1 VTQLLL
7 RTSAAPPTPPHDAPT
22 ARHGRLR
29 SLLSD
34 PGLVGGAVLVGLVVA
49 AALLAPVV
57 AAIVGHGPNDQ
68 FGDLTLDD
76 AGLPIT
82 GGHGFLLGADGSGRD
97 VLVRTLYGA
106 RVSLGIGI
114 PATTL
119 AMLIGVTVG
128 LIGGYFGGR
137 IDAVL
142 SELTNIALAF
152 PFLVTALSVV
162 TLNRG
167 NAGTTLVDPIVVVI
181 GIVALFSWTYF
192 ARLTRNAVIEIKS
205 KPFVL
210 SAIGAG
216 SSHFR
221 VIRREILPNIAPTV
235 IIYWAVQLP
244 TNIVAEA
251 SLSYLGVGIKAP
263 TPSWG
268 TMIANAQDSALYQV
282 QPWMLVAPAAG
293 LFVTVLAFNVLST
306 RLRTRFDPL
315 GAR

>member
-1 VTQLLL
+1 MSQLLL
-7 RTSAAPPTPPHDAPT
+7 RPSTGAAVPPTVS
-22 ARHGRLR
+22 RGRLR
-29 SLLSD
+29 GLLSD
-34 PGLVGGAVLVGLVVA
+34 PALAAGSVLVSLVVG
-49 AALLAPVV
+49 AALLAPVA
-57 AAIVGHGPNDQ
+57 AAITGHGPNDQ
-68 FGDLTLDD
+68 FPDDTLDA

-97 VLVRTLYGA
+97 VFIRTLYGA

-119 AMLIGVTVG
+119 AMLVGVSVG
-128 LIGGYFGGR
+128 LVGGYVGGR
-137 IDAVL
+137 VDAVL

-167 NAGTTLVDPIVVVI
+167 TAGTTLIDPVFVVI
-181 GIVALFSWTYF
+181 GVVALFSWTYF
-192 ARLTRNAVIEIKS
+192 ARLVRNSVIEIRS

-210 SAIGAG
+210 AAIGAG
-216 SSHFR
+216 SSPAR
-221 VIRREILPNIAPTV
+221 VIVREILPNIAPTV

-244 TNIVAEA
+244 VNIIAEA

-268 TMIANAQDSALYQV
+268 TMIANAQDSALYQP
-282 QPWMLVAPAAG
+282 QPLMLIAPATA
-293 LFVTVLAFNVLST
+293 LFVTVFGFNVLST
-306 RLRTRFDPL
+306 RLRTRFDPAVA
-315 GAR
+315 G

>member
-1 VTQLLL
+1 MTQLLL
-7 RTSAAPPTPPHDAPT
+7 RPPAAPQAPQHTP
-22 ARHGRLR
+22 GRGQWLR
-29 SLLSD
+29 ALLRD
-34 PGLVGGAVLVGLVVA
+34 RGLVTGALLVGVVTL

-57 AAIVGHGPNDQ
+57 SAVVGHGPNDQ
-68 FGDLTLDD
+68 FGDLTLDE

-82 GGHGFLLGADGSGRD
+82 GGNGFLLGADGSGRD

-128 LIGGYFGGR
+128 LVGGYFGGR
-137 IDAVL
+137 IDSVL
-142 SELTNIALAF
+142 TEFTNIALAF

-167 NAGTTLVDPIVVVI
+167 SAGSTIVDPIVVVI

-192 ARLTRNAVIEIKS
+192 ARLTRNAVIELEA

-210 SAIGAG
+210 AAIGAG
-216 SSHFR
+216 ASHGR

-268 TMIANAQDSALYQV
+268 TMIANAQETALYQV
-282 QPWMLVAPAAG
+282 QPWMLVAPAVA
-293 LFVTVLAFNVLST
+293 LFVTVLGFNILST

-315 GAR
+315 AAR

>member
-1 VTQLLL
+1 MSQLLIRPATGAAGPPPL
-7 RTSAAPPTPPHDAPT
+7 R
-22 ARHGRLR
+22 RGRL
-29 SLLSD
+29 LSFFAD
-34 PGLVGGAVLVGLVVA
+34 PGLVAGSTLVAFVVL
-49 AALLAPVV
+49 AALAAPLI
-57 AAIVGHGPNDQ
+57 AAIVGHGPNEQ
-68 FGDLTLDD
+68 FPDETLDA

-82 GGHGFLLGADGSGRD
+82 GGNGFLLGADGSGRD
-97 VLVRTLYGA
+97 VFIRTLYGA

-114 PATTL
+114 PATTI
-119 AMLIGVTVG
+119 AMVVGVVVG

-167 NAGTTLVDPIVVVI
+167 TAGTTLVDPVVVVI
-181 GIVALFSWTYF
+181 GVVALFSWTYF
-192 ARLTRNAVIEIKS
+192 ARLVRNSVIEIKS

-210 SAIGAG
+210 AAIGAG
-216 SSHFR
+216 ASHRR
-221 VIRREILPNIAPTV
+221 VIIREILPNIAPTV

-244 TNIVAEA
+244 INIIAEA

-268 TMIANAQDSALYQV
+268 TMIANAQDSALYQP
-282 QPWMLVAPAAG
+282 QPLMLIAPAAA
-293 LFVTVLAFNVLST
+293 LFITVLGFNILST
-306 RLRTRFDPL
+306 RLRSRFDA
-315 GAR
+315 GSVG

>member
-1 VTQLLL
+1 MTELLL
-7 RTSAAPPTPPHDAPT
+7 RPTAAPPAPEP
-22 ARHGRLR
+22 ARRGRIRLR
-29 SLLSD
+29 ALFAD
-34 PGLVGGAVLVGLVVA
+34 PGLLAGAVLVGLVGL
-49 AALLAPVV
+49 AALVAPVV

-68 FGDLTLDD
+68 FGDLTLDE

-82 GGHGFLLGADGSGRD
+82 GGNGFLLGADGSGRD

-128 LIGGYFGGR
+128 LVGGYFGGR

-142 SELTNIALAF
+142 TEFTNIALAF

-167 NAGTTLVDPIVVVI
+167 SAGTTLVDPIIVVI
-181 GIVALFSWTYF
+181 GIIALFSWTYF
-192 ARLTRNAVIEIKS
+192 ARLTRNAVIELKS

-210 SAIGAG
+210 AAIGAG
-216 SSHFR
+216 AAPAR

-282 QPWMLVAPAAG
+282 QPWMLVAPAVA
-293 LFVTVLAFNVLST
+293 LFVTVLGFNILST
-306 RLRTRFDPL
+306 RLRSRFDP
-315 GAR
+315 RTVR